1 MKFSM
6 MPFVVI
12 LGLVVGGAATAHA
25 TTEVVWL
32 TKLDDAI
39 ATAKKL
45 GRPVVIEEKRA
56 TCGNCQA
63 MAKSVLVDGAIRST
77 LARDFVCLEVDTDHA
92 PFDID
97 AILRDVHG
105 VGNKYTLPCFVYV
118 TPEGKI
124 IRSTNGF
131 RSVVAFK
138 SDLQAALSSDAMRSP
153 ADVEKKL
160 AEAADAATKEFDAK
174 KFGAVIRAAR
184 EADGAPGWCDG
195 KVRLRALHDRCEE
208 AATQA
213 LEKAAGLAQKGNFDG
228 AKAAVEKLQT
238 DFAGSDT
245 AERGAQ
251 AALTSLER
259 LVVAAQANASGD
271 SASARMVYEAIVKD
285 AAGTPYEAIAW
296 ERLAKLPK

>member
-1 MKFSM
+1 MKFSV
-6 MPFVVI
+6 MPLMVT
-12 LGLVVGGAATAHA
+12 LGLVASGAALAHA
-25 TTEVVWL
+25 TAEVVWL
-32 TKLDDAI
+32 TKLDDAF

-77 LARDFVCLEVDTDHA
+77 LSRDFVCLEVDTDHA
-92 PFDID
+92 PFDVD

-105 VGNKYTLPCFVYV
+105 VGKKYTLPCFVYV

-124 IRSTNGF
+124 IRSTTGF
-131 RSVVAFK
+131 RGVVSFK
-138 SDLQAALSSDAMRSP
+138 MDLQKALSSDAMRSP

-160 AEAADAATKEFDAK
+160 AEAADAATKDFDAK

-195 KVRLRALHDRCEE
+195 KIRLRVLHDRCEE

-228 AKAAVEKLQT
+228 ASTAVKKVQT
-238 DFAGSDT
+238 DFAGLDA
-245 AERGAQ
+245 AEHGAD

-259 LVVAAQANASGD
+259 LVVASKANASGD

-285 AAGTPYEAIAW
+285 AAGTPYETIAW